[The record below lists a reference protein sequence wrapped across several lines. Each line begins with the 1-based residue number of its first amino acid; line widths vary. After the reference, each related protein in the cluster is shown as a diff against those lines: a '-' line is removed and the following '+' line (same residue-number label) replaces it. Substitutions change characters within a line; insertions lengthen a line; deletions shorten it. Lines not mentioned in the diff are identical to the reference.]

1 MPKPTYGETDIWAL
15 ALYVFLLRVS
25 SAAVA
30 IFAIVRTAR
39 VVSSHYERELQALAF
54 GVMERPR
61 HKNKYLLSW
70 QLDPRGKISALV
82 IAMRVECC

>member
-1 MPKPTYGETDIWAL
+1 MPKPTYGENDIWAL

-39 VVSSHYERELQALAF
+39 VASSHYERELQALAF

-61 HKNKYLLSW
+61 HKIQYLLS
-70 QLDPRGKISALV
+70 
-82 IAMRVECC
+82 

>member
-30 IFAIVRTAR
+30 ICAIVRTAR
-39 VVSSHYERELQALAF
+39 AVSSHYERESQALAF
-54 GVMERPR
+54 GVMERAR
-61 HKNKYLLSW
+61 YKNQYLLS
-70 QLDPRGKISALV
+70 
-82 IAMRVECC
+82 